1 MRTSIYLLFLTS
13 FTCALEVSPDSPC
26 SPKCIDDPRTG
37 NASSRD
43 DSLTFNRDLF
53 CFDWEVSGANSTQ
66 SGLKFRDCNNC
77 LKSSG
82 YAETTWNE
90 RDVGWFL
97 CTSISFGR
105 CRNCLS
111 YTASCLTSLQSIIAA
126 SLTGVS
132 LVASEKNPIKTSPPP
147 RSTPPATTDARNS
160 IRQPIIWSRARQVAT
175 TSAIPLETLLRMQ
188 SHV

>member
-1 MRTSIYLLFLTS
+1 MIR
-13 FTCALEVSPDSPC
+13 ALATHPLE
-26 SPKCIDDPRTG
+26 TT
-37 NASSRD
+37 
-43 DSLTFNRDLF
+43 LWTFNRDLF
-53 CFDWEVSGANSTQ
+53 CYDWEISGANSTQ

-82 YAETTWNE
+82 YAESTWND

-97 CTSISFGR
+97 CASICFGR
-105 CRNCLS
+105 SRNCLLYTRS
-111 YTASCLTSLQSIIAA
+111 YLTSLQSIIVA

-132 LVASEKNPIKTSPPP
+132 LAASEKNPIKTSPPP
-147 RSTPPATTDARNS
+147 PSTLPATTDARNS

-175 TSAIPLETLLRMQ
+175 TPAIALETLPRMQ